1 MSFSCREVI
10 DIHAHILPGID
21 DGPATMEQSLALG
34 RCYAGLGIARVI
46 CTSHFIPG
54 TAWAASREIVR
65 QKMAMV
71 QECFD
76 SNALD
81 VTLLPG
87 MEIAFHR
94 KLAERLENG
103 QVLALAGSN
112 RFLVEPSF
120 SDGVDELLDTL
131 GILTGRGYG
140 IILAH
145 PERIPAI
152 QEMVEAVGAFVLEH
166 GVEIQLNAG
175 SLLGK
180 FGSDSRRTALRF
192 IDRGCVQYLGSDAHG
207 AVARRPPDEAAWL
220 ELERIA
226 GCERLRQW
234 CCDNP
239 AALLAGE

>member
-1 MSFSCREVI
+1 MSFSCRDVI
-10 DIHAHILPGID
+10 DIHTHILPGID
-21 DGPATMEQSLALG
+21 DGPATLEQSLALG

-76 SNALD
+76 SNAVD

-94 KLAERLENG
+94 KLAERLEHG
-103 QVLALAGSN
+103 QLLPLAGSS

-120 SDGVDELLDTL
+120 SDGVDELLDTIEL
-131 GILTGRGYG
+131 LTGRGYR

-152 QEMVEAVGAFVLEH
+152 QEMAEDVAAFVLEH

-180 FGSDSRRTALRF
+180 FGSDSRRTALQF

-207 AVARRPPDEAAWL
+207 AEARRPPDGSEWQ

-226 GCERLRQW
+226 GSDRLRQW
-234 CCDNP
+234 CCGNP
-239 AALLAGE
+239 AALVAGE